1 VQKVISWPISD
12 AMRYDVEKRVCESS
26 GHALDHEISTTKEE
40 YMGVCDCDH
49 HFGVLGVCCVCFV
62 CTCGS
67 SQEDGSR
74 VRADGVRLSGCQ
86 GVKVNHGKSLSP
98 SFKIRSSWVIDSRC
112 FPERGKI
119 ILGQKVLRIRL
130 IASAFAVF
138 LAKT

>member
-86 GVKVNHGKSLSP
+86 GVKVSGTSKSIMGKVSHHHSKLEAHG
-98 SFKIRSSWVIDSRC
+98 SSTVDA
-112 FPERGKI
+112 FQNGA
-119 ILGQKVLRIRL
+119 RL
-130 IASAFAVF
+130 F
-138 LAKT
+138 